1 MIGLKQGAGRLIR
14 GAEDRGVLVVC
25 DPRLLGRSYGHSFL
39 DSLPPMRRTRE
50 LEDVRAFFLG
60 EVKTLEQTA
69 APGAEEP

>member
-1 MIGLKQGAGRLIR
+1 
-14 GAEDRGVLVVC
+14 
-25 DPRLLGRSYGHSFL
+25 
-39 DSLPPMRRTRE
+39 MRRTRE